1 MCQVTLTLRF
11 ISANLPPHSHTLLQ
25 VELLF
30 PRSQR
35 TLFQLDGDVA
45 PTRRIVMVLPDLPLS
60 PSPLSHT
67 LNAMQ
72 VPVDPFETESL
83 ASLFAKVGL
92 DKTDVLLLGEEFSV
106 TLKSL
111 AEMPD
116 EVSSV
121 LAFLKPFRSQS
132 LLI

>member
-1 MCQVTLTLRF
+1 
-11 ISANLPPHSHTLLQ
+11 
-25 VELLF
+25 
-30 PRSQR
+30 
-35 TLFQLDGDVA
+35 
-45 PTRRIVMVLPDLPLS
+45 
-60 PSPLSHT
+60 
-67 LNAMQ
+67 MQ

-121 LAFLKPFRSQS
+121 LAFETVS
-132 LLI
+132 LTVIVNIGDQETPVPTGQNRCPDREAWPVSGLADGREGTRAKTQGERRTPEGEGRAREAGGGAGARARC